1 MKTYQKIAL
10 VIGILIIIWILLSV
24 FNIGDYLTFENLH
37 KNKVKL
43 NSFVEQNYI
52 TAVLTYIGVYILV
65 LVLALPGA
73 AIMTLAGGVM
83 FGVLPAL
90 VIVNIAATIGATL
103 SFILSRYIMGDW
115 VQKKYSERLK
125 KFNHEMDNHGK
136 NYLLTL
142 RLIPIFP
149 FFMINLAAGMT
160 KIPLL
165 TFIWT
170 TSLGTI
176 PGTFAYTL
184 AGNNLSNIES
194 PSEILSK
201 EILIVFVVLGIIS
214 LVPTVIQK
222 RMKTEDHSDGL

>member
-1 MKTYQKIAL
+1 
-10 VIGILIIIWILLSV
+10 
-24 FNIGDYLTFENLH
+24 
-37 KNKVKL
+37 
-43 NSFVEQNYI
+43 
-52 TAVLTYIGVYILV
+52 
-65 LVLALPGA
+65 
-73 AIMTLAGGVM
+73 MTLAGGVM
-83 FGVLPAL
+83 FWCLACLSYCKYSSDHRG
-90 VIVNIAATIGATL
+90 NI
-103 SFILSRYIMGDW
+103 ILYPVPLYHGW
-115 VQKKYSERLK
+115 LGTKKYSERLE
-125 KFNHEMDNHGK
+125 KFNREMDNHGK

-170 TSLGTI
+170 TSIGTI

-201 EILIVFVVLGIIS
+201 EILLVFVVLGIIS
-214 LVPTVIQK
+214 LVPTMIQK
-222 RMKTEDHSDGL
+222 KNENRRSFRYIINCIVKTNTLWNKGVFFYKNLLCIINYKYKITSLVVSMRKPVTKEIICLQDVNYFARSKRMNEYSEYFTKS

>member
-1 MKTYQKIAL
+1 MKTYQKIVL

-43 NSFVEQNYI
+43 NNFVEQNYI

-115 VQKKYSERLK
+115 VQKVQRKTRK
-125 KFNHEMDNHGK
+125 VNREMDNHGK

-170 TSLGTI
+170 TSIGTI

-201 EILIVFVVLGIIS
+201 EILLVFVVLGIIS
-214 LVPTVIQK
+214 LVPNHDSK
-222 RMKTEDHSDGL
+222 KK